1 MPFELINA
9 IKSTSGF
16 SFASKGMNNI
26 FVNKFYTSAILTIM
40 ILILIMII
48 YPCKKNAP
56 SYILGKLCFYIF
68 VSTIGIMFIHDCVM
82 YNNWEKTND
91 DKNDD
96 ETFNVL
102 NGGSSIMDSAEIVQV
117 KHGGGV
123 KHGGEEMVGFGE
135 CSGIG
140 GNSNNE
146 KESIGGDSDAVFALY
161 GV

>member
-16 SFASKGMNNI
+16 SFASKGMNKV

-68 VSTIGIMFIHDCVM
+68 ISTIGIMFIHDCVM
-82 YNNWEKTND
+82 YNNWEKIND

-102 NGGSSIMDSAEIVQV
+102 TGESSIVNSDEIVQV
-117 KHGGGV
+117 KHGG
-123 KHGGEEMVGFGE
+123 EEMAGFGE
-135 CSGIG
+135 CSGVG
-140 GNSNNE
+140 GNSNNG
-146 KESIGGDSDAVFALY
+146 KASIGGDSDAVFALY